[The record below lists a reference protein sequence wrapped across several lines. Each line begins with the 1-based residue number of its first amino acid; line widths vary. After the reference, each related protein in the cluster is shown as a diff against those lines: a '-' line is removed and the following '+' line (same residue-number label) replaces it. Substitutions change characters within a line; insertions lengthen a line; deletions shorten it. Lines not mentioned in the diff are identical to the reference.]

1 MTKDQILEA
10 AAQIIREKGF
20 HAASMQDIAQAVDL
34 RKASLYHHVSSKQEI
49 LVEILDKA
57 LDMLI
62 GRMEEV
68 VAQPVSPEEK
78 LRLAMRSYVGG
89 LAENLDLASV
99 LLLEHRSL
107 EPKFRKRHIPRRD
120 RYENLWREIIE
131 EGVGKGIFTCEDSN
145 LSVKVLLGIANW
157 TIMWYRP
164 EGPLSAL
171 EIADQS
177 ADLFLNGICVR

>member
-10 AAQIIREKGF
+10 AAQIFGEKGY
-20 HAASMQDIAQAVDL
+20 HAASMQDIAKAVDL

-49 LVEILDKA
+49 LFEILDNS

-62 GRMEEV
+62 GKMEEV
-68 VAQPVSPEEK
+68 IAQPFSPEEK
-78 LRLAMRSYVGG
+78 LRLAMRSYIIG

-107 EPKFRKRHIPRRD
+107 ELKFRKRHIPRRD
-120 RYENLWREIIE
+120 NYENLWRGIIE
-131 EGVGKGIFTCEDSN
+131 EGVIQGVFSCDDPN
-145 LSVKVLLGIANW
+145 LAVKVVLGIANW

-164 EGPLSAL
+164 EGSLSAK
-171 EIADQS
+171 EIADHS
-177 ADLFLNGICVR
+177 TDLFLNGICVR